1 MKTLLYEQCELELNF
16 RLSAEMWQI
25 ILKFIYEHA
34 YTQYMKY
41 VCAQH
46 RLCVCVWTGVQRVCK
61 HYLHNCLRMANKS
74 KSQSF
79 EFSTRR
85 VIPFVIKLIGV

>member
-1 MKTLLYEQCELELNF
+1 MKTLLYEKCELELNF

-34 YTQYMKY
+34 YTVYAIWMRT
-41 VCAQH
+41 AQTV
-46 RLCVCVWTGVQRVCK
+46 CVCVQRVCK

>member
-34 YTQYMKY
+34 YTVYEICMRT
-41 VCAQH
+41 AQTV
-46 RLCVCVWTGVQRVCK
+46 CVCVCTGVQRVCK

>member
-34 YTQYMKY
+34 YTVYEICMRT
-41 VCAQH
+41 AQTV
-46 RLCVCVWTGVQRVCK
+46 CVCVYGCAACVQTLSAQLFTNGK
-61 HYLHNCLRMANKS
+61 
-74 KSQSF
+74 
-79 EFSTRR
+79 
-85 VIPFVIKLIGV
+85 

>member
-1 MKTLLYEQCELELNF
+1 MKTLLYEKCELELNF

-34 YTQYMKY
+34 YTVYEICML
-41 VCAQH
+41 CAQH
-46 RLCVCVWTGVQRVCK
+46 SLCVCMCVCK

>member
-16 RLSAEMWQI
+16 CLSAEMWQI

-46 RLCVCVWTGVQRVCK
+46 RVCVRVCSV
-61 HYLHNCLRMANKS
+61 CANTICTTVYEWQINQNHKVL
-74 KSQSF
+74 SF
-79 EFSTRR
+79 QRGALFH
-85 VIPFVIKLIGV
+85 L

>member
-1 MKTLLYEQCELELNF
+1 MNM
-16 RLSAEMWQI
+16 R
-25 ILKFIYEHA
+25 
-34 YTQYMKY
+34 TQYMKY

-46 RLCVCVWTGVQRVCK
+46 RLCVCACTGVQRVCK

>member
-1 MKTLLYEQCELELNF
+1 MKTLLYEKCELELNF

-25 ILKFIYEHA
+25 ILKFIYEHT
-34 YTQYMKY
+34 YTVYAMCMRTAQTVC
-41 VCAQH
+41 VCA
-46 RLCVCVWTGVQRVCK
+46 CVQRVCK